1 MLSPRS
7 LTSMPLL
14 LQRHH
19 PECATP
25 KKLVFGK
32 RLADVLVRH
41 IGWFGHLTNAPAFS
55 GSRLPHVPEKLSKT
69 LKRPHLVLVRTRYQV
84 PTKSGRSFF
93 LLRRSV
99 PVFYMPLVWSTKI
112 PTKITENSRTIA
124 KKSTASPVQSPLPSP
139 LPLSVGAASST
150 RNSNCPICDG
160 MELPPAAGG
169 DEVVSTYTIPE
180 EHAQS
185 CLLYTSPSPRD

>member
-112 PTKITENSRTIA
+112 APKITEIFTNRNKRIR
-124 KKSTASPVQSPLPSP
+124 PVRCKAPYQAPPLKCRH
-139 LPLSVGAASST
+139 T
-150 RNSNCPICDG
+150 H
-160 MELPPAAGG
+160 
-169 DEVVSTYTIPE
+169 T
-180 EHAQS
+180 
-185 CLLYTSPSPRD
+185 